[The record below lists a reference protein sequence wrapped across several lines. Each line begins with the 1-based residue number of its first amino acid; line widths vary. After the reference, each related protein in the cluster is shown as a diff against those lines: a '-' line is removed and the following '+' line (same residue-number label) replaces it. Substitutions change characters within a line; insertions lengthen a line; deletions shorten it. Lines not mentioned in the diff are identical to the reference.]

1 MPEDISS
8 SDGSMS
14 YSTSAIMNILEK
26 LKLQSVR
33 ETTKKNYYC
42 VWRSFN
48 RFIVHLDKKPTNWEN
63 RIQLFIGY
71 SINSGKQSQMVR
83 SYISAIKTILGFE
96 NISVH
101 NDSLLLSTVTKAC
114 KLKNDQ
120 VKCRLPIHRDLLN
133 IIIKNV
139 KEFFQSNG
147 QLYLAILYS
156 ALFSVGYYGMLRVG
170 EMTTGSHPVLV
181 TDVQVAENKRKMLFI
196 LRTSKTHNI
205 SDKL

>member
-1 MPEDISS
+1 
-8 SDGSMS
+8 
-14 YSTSAIMNILEK
+14 MNILEK

-33 ETTKKNYYC
+33 DTTEKNYCC

-48 RFIVHLDKKPTNWEN
+48 RFIVRLDKKPTNWEN
-63 RIQLFIGY
+63 RIQLFVRY
-71 SINSGKQSQMVR
+71 LINSGKQSQTVR

-96 NISVH
+96 NILVH

-156 ALFSVGYYGMLRVG
+156 SLFSAGYYGMLRVG

-181 TDVQVAENKRKMLFI
+181 TDIQVAEN
-196 LRTSKTHNI
+196 
-205 SDKL
+205 